1 MRNVLHGM
9 VKNILMMIFQKMA
22 SGETVNPESSQ
33 AMIDILLKQ
42 KFNEVIPAELPTGV
56 KVAHKTGS
64 FPGVHHDS
72 GIIFL
77 PDGRKYVLVI
87 LSKDLV
93 DDRAAVKS
101 MAAVSKLIYQHV
113 NSAGG
118 RQKGSRQSVADQ

>member
-1 MRNVLHGM
+1 MVCVAFFAPTRSMR
-9 VKNILMMIFQKMA
+9 IFQKMA
-22 SGETVNPESSQ
+22 SGETVNPKSSQ

-56 KVAHKTGS
+56 KVAHKRGS

-101 MAAVSKLIYQHV
+101 MAVVVLFNPRA
-113 NSAGG
+113 
-118 RQKGSRQSVADQ
+118 